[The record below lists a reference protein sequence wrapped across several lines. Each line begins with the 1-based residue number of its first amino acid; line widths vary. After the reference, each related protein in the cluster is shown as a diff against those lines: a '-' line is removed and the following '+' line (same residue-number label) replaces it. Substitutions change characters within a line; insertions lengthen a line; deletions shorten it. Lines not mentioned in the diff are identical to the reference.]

1 MNIVKK
7 TLYGLIKKLKFLPPA
22 FYVKVYYEY
31 YSGRKLNLKDP
42 IEFNEKIQ
50 WLKVYYQPPIL
61 TQLVDKYA
69 VRPYIKEKIGDK
81 YLNDIIGV
89 YSKFEDIDFD
99 SLPNK
104 FVLKG
109 AHGSNYN
116 LIVNDKSKLN
126 KKLVK
131 KLVNKWLSRNYY
143 YRSGLEWAYKN
154 VPPRVI
160 AEKFMKEEGKE
171 ALNDYK
177 FYCCNGKPIFI
188 QIDVDRGIN
197 HTRCFYD
204 LEWKK
209 MSLKKGNIPLFAGIL
224 ERPVNLDEMVK
235 LAKILSEPFPYV
247 RVDFFSVNGNTIFGE
262 MTFYPADGRGDF
274 SPIEYNKIVGDY
286 ITLPKIPDG
295 KKIIDTI

>member
-188 QIDVDRGIN
+188 HVITDGSCSSNSGGRRWVADSGDRS
-197 HTRCFYD
+197 
-204 LEWKK
+204 
-209 MSLKKGNIPLFAGIL
+209 MSLMGYYDPKG
-224 ERPVNLDEMVK
+224 VNQVK
-235 LAKILSEPFPYV
+235 TQLGHFTQGQI
-247 RVDFFSVNGNTIFGE
+247 
-262 MTFYPADGRGDF
+262 ADGSTYVGRRTNHCSNIAFLNYLSTMD
-274 SPIEYNKIVGDY
+274 KVGDVRSVLDS
-286 ITLPKIPDG
+286 TALPNSV
-295 KKIIDTI
+295 IDESLAFTV